1 MPGIQQLSPLE
12 LGEDNPKLEAKK
24 LRIFKSINVVVIKD
38 CYRHAGCKS
47 GLSFVLALLLHGQV
61 LGKTW
66 QSAFPEYAPLT
77 AACSDYGKFVQYFW
91 MAIKH

>member
-1 MPGIQQLSPLE
+1 MPGTQQLSPLKV
-12 LGEDNPKLEAKK
+12 GEDNPKLEAKK

-38 CYRHAGCKS
+38 CYRHAEGKS
-47 GLSFVLALLLHGQV
+47 GLSFELALLLHGQV

-66 QSAFPEYAPLT
+66 QSDFPEYTPLT
-77 AACSDYGKFVQYFW
+77 AACSDHGKFVQYLW